1 MKSCPSDRKKGL
13 SWRRVVAIVAVA
25 ILVVVLVGYAVER
38 PWDLYADKP
47 DAVDYT
53 ISVDNTPMIFSPS
66 SSAPDPEGDC
76 TADLSGSIMVGKPY
90 LGFRAVRVDLSC
102 SFSRGVDATEGSF
115 ITEVYAPYSE
125 WVRGAK
131 AKLYDSD
138 GHEMPGL
145 TAKKRS
151 DSWEVTCKGDGN
163 PTTGTISVLFLIRDW
178 SEGSIQP
185 IDIHTYWDWVDE
197 DGQAKSHGKLM
208 NFYVKPTS

>member
-13 SWRRVVAIVAVA
+13 SWRGVVAIVAVA
-25 ILVVVLVGYAVER
+25 ILVVVLVGHAVER
-38 PWDLYADKP
+38 PWDLYADKL

-53 ISVDNTPMIFSPS
+53 ISVDNVSMIFNPTLRS
-66 SSAPDPEGDC
+66 PDPEGDC
-76 TADLSGSIMVGKPY
+76 TADLSGSIMVGKQY
-90 LGFRAVRVDLSC
+90 LGFRAVRVDLSF

-115 ITEVYAPYSE
+115 ITEVVSPYSE

-151 DSWEVTCKGDGN
+151 DTWEVTCTGDGN
-163 PTTGTISVLFLIRDW
+163 PATGTISVLFLFRDW
-178 SEGSIQP
+178 GENSATP
-185 IDIHTYWDWVDE
+185 IHIYTSWQWVDE
-197 DGQAKSHGKLM
+197 GGQTKSHHKLM
-208 NFYVKPTS
+208 LFSVKPTS

>member
-1 MKSCPSDRKKGL
+1 MKSCLSDKKGGL

-25 ILVVVLVGYAVER
+25 ILVVVLVGHAVER

-53 ISVDNTPMIFSPS
+53 IPVDNVSMIFNPS
-66 SSAPDPEGDC
+66 LSAPDPEGDC
-76 TADLSGSIMVGKPY
+76 TADLSGSIMVGKQY
-90 LGFRAVRVDLSC
+90 LGFRAVRVDLSF
-102 SFSRGVDATEGSF
+102 SFSRGVDATEGDF
-115 ITEVYAPYSE
+115 YTTVVAPYGE

-145 TAKKRS
+145 TAKNRS
-151 DSWEVTCKGDGN
+151 NTWEVTCTGDGN

-178 SEGSIQP
+178 GEDSATH
-185 IDIHTYWDWVDE
+185 IDIYTGWQWVDE
-197 DGQAKSHGKLM
+197 GGQTKSHRKLM
-208 NFYVKPTS
+208 LFSVKPTS